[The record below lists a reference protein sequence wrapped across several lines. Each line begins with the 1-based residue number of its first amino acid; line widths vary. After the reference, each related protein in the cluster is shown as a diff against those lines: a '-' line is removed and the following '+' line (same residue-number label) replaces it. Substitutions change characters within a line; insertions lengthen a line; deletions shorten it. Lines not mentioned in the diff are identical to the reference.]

1 MAQNA
6 SYSAVIV
13 YNNEG
18 DDLGNYLL
26 NHILI
31 DLLKLFSLTFLE
43 QMSADNRTGIHI
55 PSVFVGHTSGKALA
69 SYFTPEVVLIIN
81 DELPFNINTQ
91 LILPFSILI
100 GLCFIIMVSDQS
112 FIFI

>member
-1 MAQNA
+1 
-6 SYSAVIV
+6 
-13 YNNEG
+13 
-18 DDLGNYLL
+18 
-26 NHILI
+26 
-31 DLLKLFSLTFLE
+31 
-43 QMSADNRTGIHI
+43 MSADNRTGIHI

-100 GLCFIIMVSDQS
+100 GLCFIIMVGDLS
-112 FIFI
+112 FFFHFILILDIFVCRLAVRLST